1 MVLLYQT
8 LRKKP
13 LALTNFF
20 AGYCTTFENDS
31 EIPPTSTPLTNNIL
45 GDIDVRL
52 ADIGTIIDSLN
63 PKKAHG
69 IDGISIELIKK
80 CKNELAKPLK
90 IIFDKCLASGT
101 YPSLWKKSKRAA
113 SAQKRKQA
121 NCK

>member
-1 MVLLYQT
+1 VRFNKL
-8 LRKKP
+8 
-13 LALTNFF
+13 F
-20 AGYCTTFENDS
+20 AGYCKIFDNDS

-45 GDIDVRL
+45 GDVVVRI
-52 ADIGTIIDSLN
+52 ADIGTIIENLN

-101 YPSLWKKSKRAA
+101 YWYIPQPLEKSERTA
-113 SAQKRKQA
+113 SAQKR
-121 NCK
+121 